1 MTGERGIDYSNCYY
15 ANFWA
20 FKEMDKEEQKDYVL
34 VHAVREMAHEY
45 WGGHAFLLNKKTN
58 KILDFSNGKR
68 LEGTKEELFKQWNI
82 QEDGLRMYYE
92 YTYKESVMKCGKTRT
107 YGAWDLLF
115 EDWKNKEWGSYM
127 ENYFIPTFQ
136 PDLYQIRQTKK
147 GVV

>member
-34 VHAVREMAHEY
+34 VQAVREMAHEY

-92 YTYKESVMKCGKTRT
+92 YTYKESVMKCAKTRT
-107 YGAWDLLF
+107 YGAWDLLLD
-115 EDWKNKEWGSYM
+115 DWKNEEWHSYM
-127 ENYFIPTFQ
+127 MDYFIPTFQ
-136 PDLYQIRQTKK
+136 PELYQIRQTKK